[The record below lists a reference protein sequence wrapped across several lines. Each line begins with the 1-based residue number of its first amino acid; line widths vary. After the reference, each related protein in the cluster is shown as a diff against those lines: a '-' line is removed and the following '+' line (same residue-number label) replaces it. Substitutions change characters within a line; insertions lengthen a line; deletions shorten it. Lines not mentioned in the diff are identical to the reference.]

1 MDIAI
6 TMTEGQS
13 KIVYDLIA
21 NHMDLLEDEYYI
33 DPYDP
38 TEGIEDNSDKSQEI
52 ERRQAVDEYVGL
64 KKVSDE
70 IKASF
75 RTWSKPA
82 TPPKYYNRPSDG
94 LWYYL
99 DQYEEDILVCF
110 PEADDEGN
118 ILNQPDTETT
128 LYLRDCQS
136 EFENGDTFESIVAE
150 VDPIL
155 RGYEFK
161 RKTDRTL

>member
-38 TEGIEDNSDKSQEI
+38 LGDQRGGIIRDIQDV
-52 ERRQAVDEYVGL
+52 ERNQAVDEYVGL
-64 KKVSDE
+64 KMVSKE
-70 IKASF
+70 IKAS
-75 RTWSKPA
+75 WSKPA
-82 TPPKYYNRPSDG
+82 TPPKYYKRPSDG

-99 DQYEEDILVCF
+99 DQYEEDMLVCF

-161 RKTDRTL
+161 RKTDRPL